1 MLQGSRVVHQTP
13 ETCRHRAR
21 QNRVSSDPL
30 SPPPTLGHLTCVS
43 NLSADVVVGG
53 LDLLVV
59 GHIQLQNLQPS
70 GRFSSQL
77 LGSGSIGVQNS
88 SEHQQAQ
95 FAQPPRQR
103 VSEPRI
109 TTWEQSK
116 KNQNLVQS
124 AAGEG
129 WNQNLVQSAGEE
141 GWNQNL
147 VQSAGSGSGR
157 KCK

>member
-1 MLQGSRVVHQTP
+1 M
-13 ETCRHRAR
+13 
-21 QNRVSSDPL
+21 
-30 SPPPTLGHLTCVS
+30 
-43 NLSADVVVGG
+43 GG
-53 LDLLVV
+53 LDLLIV

-70 GRFSSQL
+70 RCFSSQL
-77 LGSGSIGVQNS
+77 LSSGSISVQNP

-124 AAGEG
+124 AA
-129 WNQNLVQSAGEE
+129 EE
-141 GWNQNL
+141 G
-147 VQSAGSGSGR
+147 
-157 KCK
+157 